1 MVMPYRLALLVVMLT
16 YWTID
21 IVSPALPSIKADLA
35 LSAAGAG
42 LVFSMMFLGRLLGNV
57 PATFLLGRSGA
68 SITAIAGSL
77 VLAAGSAMAALAPS
91 SEVLLLAR
99 VLQGAGISLVVNAG
113 LQSILKSRPAE
124 GAAMTWFGLAAT
136 VGGIFGLQS
145 GGMLTDALD
154 WRSVF
159 GWSSILALTVGA
171 ITLASTR
178 HARREAIGNIAPSSG
193 LRVEP
198 GDTGHLVAP
207 LILNF
212 VVFVNYSIWV
222 VLPLFVEREFGAS
235 AEATAN
241 LLMVI
246 TVVHLLAA
254 IPVARLI
261 GRIGSAR
268 VLVAGLVLSLGG
280 SSLVLAAPGL
290 VWMSIPL
297 VVYGVGQVAAV
308 NAGGDIV
315 LRRGAGSSRA
325 IGLVR
330 LSSDLGLVI
339 GPIVAGAMQ
348 DVLGYGAPFVALPVL
363 TVCSV
368 AGAVYLLLLRPR
380 MQERN

>member
-1 MVMPYRLALLVVMLT
+1 
-16 YWTID
+16 
-21 IVSPALPSIKADLA
+21 
-35 LSAAGAG
+35 
-42 LVFSMMFLGRLLGNV
+42 
-57 PATFLLGRSGA
+57 
-68 SITAIAGSL
+68 
-77 VLAAGSAMAALAPS
+77 
-91 SEVLLLAR
+91 
-99 VLQGAGISLVVNAG
+99 
-113 LQSILKSRPAE
+113 
-124 GAAMTWFGLAAT
+124 
-136 VGGIFGLQS
+136 
-145 GGMLTDALD
+145 
-154 WRSVF
+154 
-159 GWSSILALTVGA
+159 
-171 ITLASTR
+171 
-178 HARREAIGNIAPSSG
+178 
-193 LRVEP
+193 
-198 GDTGHLVAP
+198 
-207 LILNF
+207 
-212 VVFVNYSIWV
+212 
-222 VLPLFVEREFGAS
+222 VEREFGAS